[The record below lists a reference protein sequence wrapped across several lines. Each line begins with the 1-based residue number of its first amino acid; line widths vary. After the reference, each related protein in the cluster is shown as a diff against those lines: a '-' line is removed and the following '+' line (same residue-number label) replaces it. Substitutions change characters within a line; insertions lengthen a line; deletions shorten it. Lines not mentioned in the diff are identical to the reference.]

1 MNTSYVI
8 FCSLTSFTRSSI
20 PTNVTT
26 IRTITVKFVASFILE
41 AVFAAFVH
49 TVLTKRTIAASC
61 KVTQRTKHRC
71 FQIYIH
77 FSFKKVFCA
86 RLISKKASNFRIFF
100 NLNLKCR
107 KKSYSIYLQV
117 KHFEPVHPL
126 LQPFWQIPL
135 TISHV
140 SFSKQ

>member
-1 MNTSYVI
+1 MSY
-8 FCSLTSFTRSSI
+8 FALTSVTRFSI

-86 RLISKKASNFRIFF
+86 RLILKKASNFRIFF

-107 KKSYSIYLQV
+107 KKL
-117 KHFEPVHPL
+117 
-126 LQPFWQIPL
+126 
-135 TISHV
+135 
-140 SFSKQ
+140 

>member
-1 MNTSYVI
+1 MSTFTMFNFYKQKRKKEFVLSVINFNIWCYICYYIYEKKKTHMTLTLWYSFKGKLILFSLMNTSYVI
-8 FCSLTSFTRSSI
+8 FCSLTSVTRFSI

-77 FSFKKVFCA
+77 FSF
-86 RLISKKASNFRIFF
+86 
-100 NLNLKCR
+100 
-107 KKSYSIYLQV
+107 
-117 KHFEPVHPL
+117 
-126 LQPFWQIPL
+126 
-135 TISHV
+135 
-140 SFSKQ
+140 